1 MHVQII
7 TFNLKDTTEA
17 EYLALAEN
25 LAPTFA
31 AMPGLLTK
39 VWLADPAAN
48 TYGGVYL
55 WKDRAAM
62 DSYMAGDIAAGLRAN
77 PHMANVT
84 SRDYGVLD
92 GPTRVTARL
101 KVS

>member
-1 MHVQII
+1 MHVQIV
-7 TFNLKDTTEA
+7 TLNLKDTTEA
-17 EYLALAEN
+17 EYLALSEN

-39 VWLADPAAN
+39 VWLADQATN

-62 DSYMAGDIAAGLRAN
+62 ESYMAGDIVAGLAAN
-77 PHMANVT
+77 PHVANIT
-84 SRDYGVLD
+84 SKDYGVLD
-92 GPTRVTARL
+92 GPTRVTSRL
-101 KVS
+101 KA